1 MPKNGS
7 FAAYLEDVLA
17 PLGNVTTR
25 AMFGG
30 HNVAKDGVTFGLIVD
45 DVLYLKV
52 DDENRNAFLKKKL
65 GPFTYHR
72 DGKAMPMS
80 YHRAP
85 DGAEDWE
92 TLEPWVRGALAA
104 ALRAKKTKPAK
115 KKSPGKAAGKV
126 AKTAPASKVARAK
139 TGPKKPDAP
148 KTKKK

>member
-1 MPKNGS
+1 MAKQGT
-7 FAAYLEDVLA
+7 FAAYLEETLA

-30 HNVAKDGVTFGLIVD
+30 HNIAKDGVTFGLIVD

-52 DDENRNAFLKKKL
+52 DEVNKPDFVAKKL

-92 TLEPWVRGALAA
+92 TLEPWVRGSLAA
-104 ALRAKKTKPAK
+104 ALRAKQAKPKKAPAKKPAK
-115 KKSPGKAAGKV
+115 VAAKNKRG
-126 AKTAPASKVARAK
+126 ATAPSRAH
-139 TGPKKPDAP
+139 AP
-148 KTKKK
+148 VRKRHRRGV

>member
-1 MPKNGS
+1 MKGAGYARPMAKHGT
-7 FAAYLEDVLA
+7 FAAYLEETLA

-30 HNVAKDGVTFGLIVD
+30 HNIAKDGVTFGLIVD

-52 DDENRNAFLKKKL
+52 DDVNKPDFVAKKL

-92 TLEPWVRGALAA
+92 TLEPWVRGSLAA
-104 ALRAKKTKPAK
+104 ALRAKKASPKKTAAKKTAAK
-115 KKSPGKAAGKV
+115 KKR
-126 AKTAPASKVARAK
+126 T
-139 TGPKKPDAP
+139 
-148 KTKKK
+148 

>member
-1 MPKNGS
+1 MAKHGT
-7 FAAYLEDVLA
+7 FAAYLEETLA

-30 HNVAKDGVTFGLIVD
+30 HNIAKDGVTFGLIVD

-52 DDENRNAFLKKKL
+52 DDVNKPDFVAKKL

-92 TLEPWVRGALAA
+92 TLEPWVRGSLAA
-104 ALRAKKTKPAK
+104 ALRAKKASPKKTAAKKTAAKKVAK
-115 KKSPGKAAGKV
+115 KK
-126 AKTAPASKVARAK
+126 RA
-139 TGPKKPDAP
+139 
-148 KTKKK
+148 